1 MHMDKFIQLI
11 VWMGVFCYWLTIAA
25 VTVRLVLKRRAMG
38 ITVAWLMII
47 YIIPILGIGLYFFVG
62 ELNLGRKRA
71 ERAKSMFPPYQ
82 AWFNQ
87 IHYTAAKKRQM
98 LSQLARPV
106 HDLCKNRIGIPA
118 LIGNQI
124 TLHNETLTS
133 LKSIISEV
141 NHAKSSIHMTFYIW
155 QPGGLADEVA
165 EAVCNAAQ
173 RGVSVRIL
181 LDSAGSKAFFKSV
194 WPNKMRQSGIEL
206 IEALA
211 VSPARMFFRRLDLRQ
226 HRKIVVID
234 NTLAYTGSMNLVDP
248 RFFKQDSG
256 IGQWVDIMIAIRGP
270 AVPIIN
276 SIFSWD
282 WEVETGL
289 RFLPQLPVQS
299 SFTALKHTHHAIQV
313 APSGPSMPDGI
324 IQQILILAIHQAQKN
339 LTITTPYL
347 IPSESL
353 ISALQTTAQR
363 GVTVNIIIPE
373 QNDSLMV
380 EWASRSFFT
389 DLLTAGINI
398 YRFHGGLLHT
408 KSVMV
413 DECFCLIGTVNLD
426 MRSLW
431 LNFELTLCIDDP
443 EFCAD
448 LIITQR
454 KYLEKSNKI
463 NIDEWNKR
471 PLYVRPIEQ
480 FFYLF
485 SPLL

>member
-1 MHMDKFIQLI
+1 MDKLFQFVI
-11 VWMGVFCYWLTIAA
+11 WTGFFSYWLTIAA
-25 VTVRLVLKRRAMG
+25 VTLRLVLKRRAMG
-38 ITVAWLMII
+38 ITIAWLMII
-47 YIIPILGIGLYFFVG
+47 YIIPILGIGLYFLFG

-71 ERAKSMFPPYQ
+71 ERAKNMFPPYRE
-82 AWFNQ
+82 WFSK
-87 IHYTAAKKRQM
+87 IHTSPEKKRK
-98 LSQLARPV
+98 LSRQLAAPV
-106 HDLCKNRIGIPA
+106 HNLCENRIGIPA
-118 LIGNQI
+118 LIGNQL
-124 TLHNETLTS
+124 TLHTQTLTI
-133 LKSIISEV
+133 LQSIAKEISQ
-141 NHAKSSIHMTFYIW
+141 AKQSIHMTFYIW
-155 QPGGLADEVA
+155 QPGGQADEIAKEVCQAA
-165 EAVCNAAQ
+165 E

-181 LDSAGSKAFFKSV
+181 LDSAGSKAFFKSE
-194 WPNKMRQSGIEL
+194 WPHKMRQAGIEL

-211 VSPARMFFRRLDLRQ
+211 VSPARMFFRRLDIRQ

-234 NTLAYTGSMNLVDP
+234 NSLAYTGSMNLVDP
-248 RFFKQDSG
+248 RFFKQEAG

-270 AVPIIN
+270 VVPIIN

-289 RFLPQLPVQS
+289 RFLPQLPVQPNVS
-299 SFTALKHTHHAIQV
+299 TLKHTHHAIQV

-324 IQQILILAIHQAQKN
+324 IQQILILTIHQAQKN

-353 ISALQTTAQR
+353 ISALQTTAER

-380 EWASRSFFT
+380 EWASRSFFS
-389 DLLTAGINI
+389 DLLNAGVNI
-398 YRFHGGLLHT
+398 YRFNGGLLHT

-413 DECFCLIGTVNLD
+413 DECFCLLGTVNLD

-443 EFCAD
+443 DFCHE
-448 LIITQR
+448 LILTQR
-454 KYLEKSNKI
+454 SYLEKSHKI
-463 NIDEWNKR
+463 NLDEWNKR
-471 PLYVRPIEQ
+471 PFYMRPIEQ